1 MLQRGNDAI
10 MDRSITIFI
19 IDGEI
24 RLDKNRVMYYPNSNN
39 IAEVAYAESG
49 YF

>member
-1 MLQRGNDAI
+1 

-24 RLDKNRVMYYPNSNN
+24 QLDKNLVMYYPNRNN

>member
-1 MLQRGNDAI
+1 MLQHGNNAI
-10 MDRSITIFI
+10 MNSGIAIFI

-24 RLDKNRVMYYPNSNN
+24 RLDKNLMMYYPNRNN